1 MPQGTNRPTKEFST
15 MQRIRSAVQRRVSLG
30 GGSAPR
36 GFVLAVSLVAGTLMA
51 GFSSPALAAAK
62 PAAKP
67 TAKTSSHTTVKG
79 PTRVPAPV
87 ITDANPCPSV
97 KSTRVAVMKNTK
109 IGATVKI
116 YENPDDSKPP
126 SHTLAIGVESN
137 NTLVFSVI
145 GDQPGWL
152 NTNIPLRPNGL
163 TGWIKNNPDEIKT
176 YNTPFYV
183 LIQLKRFRLTVC
195 NAGRIIQQ
203 EPAGI
208 GLEANGLTPTGTFYL
223 LDLIRPKG
231 GPNGAY
237 GPFAFGLS
245 GFSESIFNFNGGD
258 GRLGI
263 HGTSDPS
270 SLGRAK
276 SHGCIRVSNAGI
288 TKMAK
293 TLFLGSPVR
302 ITLD

>member
-1 MPQGTNRPTKEFST
+1 
-15 MQRIRSAVQRRVSLG
+15 MQRIRSVMKRRVSGMSRVDPSATARVVGLITLAMLLG
-30 GGSAPR
+30 I
-36 GFVLAVSLVAGTLMA
+36 
-51 GFSSPALAAAK
+51 SSGAQGAAKPTVKSVAK

-67 TAKTSSHTTVKG
+67 TAKPAGAAVKVG
-79 PTRVPAPV
+79 APV

-109 IGATVKI
+109 IGATVKVF
-116 YENPDDSKPP
+116 EAPDDTKAP
-126 SHTLAIGVESN
+126 SHTLAIGIESN

-152 NTNIPLRPNGL
+152 NVNVPLRPNGL
-163 TGWIKNNPDEIKT
+163 TGWIKNTPEEIKT
-176 YNTPFYV
+176 YATPFYV

-203 EPAGI
+203 ESAGI
-208 GLEANGLTPTGTFYL
+208 GLEANGLTPTGTFYMV
-223 LDLIRPKG
+223 DLIRPKG

-245 GFSESIFNFNGGD
+245 GFSESIFAFNGGD

-263 HGTSDPS
+263 HGTNDPS

>member
-1 MPQGTNRPTKEFST
+1 MARNVGLLTVATLVVVSSGAQG
-15 MQRIRSAVQRRVSLG
+15 
-30 GGSAPR
+30 
-36 GFVLAVSLVAGTLMA
+36 
-51 GFSSPALAAAK
+51 AAK
-62 PAAKP
+62 PASKPVANSATKP
-67 TAKTSSHTTVKG
+67 TTKPGAPVKVG
-79 PTRVPAPV
+79 APV
-87 ITDANPCPSV
+87 ITEANPCPPV

-109 IGATVKI
+109 IGATVKVF
-116 YENPDDSKPP
+116 ETPDDTKAPT
-126 SHTLAIGVESN
+126 HTLAIGVESN

-152 NTNIPLRPNGL
+152 NVNVPLRPNGL
-163 TGWIKNNPDEIKT
+163 TGWIRNAPEEIKT
-176 YNTPFYV
+176 YTTPFYV

-203 EPAGI
+203 ESAGI
-208 GLEANGLTPTGTFYL
+208 GLEANGLTPTGTFYMV
-223 LDLIRPKG
+223 DLIRPKG

-245 GFSESIFNFNGGD
+245 GFSESIFAFNGGD

-263 HGTSDPS
+263 HGTNDPS

>member
-1 MPQGTNRPTKEFST
+1 MQRTRST
-15 MQRIRSAVQRRVSLG
+15 MKRCSFGETRV
-30 GGSAPR
+30 AR
-36 GFVLAVSLVAGTLMA
+36 HGFTLVIGALVASLL
-51 GFSSPALAAAK
+51 FSLPAAQGATK
-62 PAAKP
+62 PAVKP
-67 TAKTSSHTTVKG
+67 AVKA
-79 PTRVPAPV
+79 PVRAPAPI
-87 ITDANPCPSV
+87 ITEANPCPAV

-109 IGATVKI
+109 IGATVKV
-116 YENPDDSKPP
+116 YETPDDSKAPI
-126 SHTLAIGVESN
+126 HTLAIGVESN

-145 GDQPGWL
+145 GDRPGWL

-176 YNTPFYV
+176 YNTPFFV
-183 LIQLKRFRLTVC
+183 LVQLKRFRLTVC

-203 EPAGI
+203 EKAGI

-245 GFSESIFNFNGGD
+245 GFSETNFSFNGGD

-293 TLFLGSPVR
+293 TLFLGSPVK
-302 ITLD
+302 ITID

>member
-1 MPQGTNRPTKEFST
+1 
-15 MQRIRSAVQRRVSLG
+15 MQLIRSARK
-30 GGSAPR
+30 APSR
-36 GFVLAVSLVAGTLMA
+36 HWFAAAFGLAAMLVAGSGVVPSA
-51 GFSSPALAAAK
+51 AQGAAK
-62 PAAKP
+62 KVAPKASKP
-67 TAKTSSHTTVKG
+67 GVKA
-79 PTRVPAPV
+79 PTNVAAPV
-87 ITDANPCPSV
+87 ITEANPCPSV

-109 IGATVKI
+109 MGATVKI
-116 YENPDDSKPP
+116 YEAPDDSKPP
-126 SHTLAIGVESN
+126 IHTLAIGVESN

-152 NTNIPLRPNGL
+152 NTSVPLRPNGL

-176 YNTPFYV
+176 YLTPFYV
-183 LIQLKRFRLTVC
+183 LVQLKRYRLTVC

-203 EPAGI
+203 ESAGI
-208 GLEANGLTPTGTFYL
+208 GVEANGLTPTGTFYL

-245 GFSESIFNFNGGD
+245 GFSETIFKFNGGD

-263 HGTSDPS
+263 HGTNDPS

>member
-1 MPQGTNRPTKEFST
+1 
-15 MQRIRSAVQRRVSLG
+15 MQRIRTTVRRRIYGGSGPGQRRI
-30 GGSAPR
+30 
-36 GFVLAVSLVAGTLMA
+36 SLVIG
-51 GFSSPALAAAK
+51 LATAASLVGVSAAQGAAKPVAK
-62 PAAKP
+62 PAAKSA
-67 TAKTSSHTTVKG
+67 AKPAVKS
-79 PTRVPAPV
+79 VVPV
-87 ITDANPCPSV
+87 ITEANPCPAV

-109 IGATVKI
+109 IGATVKV
-116 YENPDDSKPP
+116 YETPDDSKAPI
-126 SHTLAIGVESN
+126 HTLAIGVESN

-152 NTNIPLRPNGL
+152 NTSIPLRPNGL

-176 YNTPFYV
+176 YATPFFV
-183 LIQLKRFRLTVC
+183 LVQLKRFRLTVC
-195 NAGRIIQQ
+195 NAGRVIQQ
-203 EPAGI
+203 ESAGI

-245 GFSESIFNFNGGD
+245 GFSETNFTFNGGD

-263 HGTSDPS
+263 HGTSDPT

-276 SHGCIRVSNAGI
+276 SHGCIRVSNSAI

-293 TLFLGSPVR
+293 TLFLGSPVK

>member
-1 MPQGTNRPTKEFST
+1 
-15 MQRIRSAVQRRVSLG
+15 MQRIRSTMKRRSLG
-30 GGSAPR
+30 GNRLIQHRMVLLAG
-36 GFVLAVSLVAGTLMA
+36 VLAASVIVGL
-51 GFSSPALAAAK
+51 PAAQGAAK

-67 TAKTSSHTTVKG
+67 VAKPAGAPSAKPGTKV
-79 PTRVPAPV
+79 VPAPV
-87 ITDANPCPSV
+87 ITEANPCPAV

-109 IGATVKI
+109 IGATVKV
-116 YENPDDSKPP
+116 YETPDDSKAPI
-126 SHTLAIGVESN
+126 HTLAIGVESN

-183 LIQLKRFRLTVC
+183 LVQLKRFRLTVC

-203 EPAGI
+203 ETAGI
-208 GLEANGLTPTGTFYL
+208 GLEANGLTPEGTFYL

-237 GPFAFGLS
+237 GPVAFGLS
-245 GFSESIFNFNGGD
+245 GFSETNFTFNGGD

-263 HGTSDPS
+263 HGTNDPS

>member
-1 MPQGTNRPTKEFST
+1 
-15 MQRIRSAVQRRVSLG
+15 MQRIRSAKKRRVTLSPAQASRCLALAIG
-30 GGSAPR
+30 
-36 GFVLAVSLVAGTLMA
+36 VLAATLVSGIATTAQG
-51 GFSSPALAAAK
+51 AAK
-62 PAAKP
+62 PAKP
-67 TAKTSSHTTVKG
+67 TAKPAVKG
-79 PTRVPAPV
+79 PVTGAAPI
-87 ITDANPCPSV
+87 ITEANPCPSA

-109 IGATVKI
+109 IGATVKV
-116 YENPDDSKPP
+116 YETPDDSKPP
-126 SHTLAIGVESN
+126 THTLAIGVESN

-176 YNTPFYV
+176 YATPFYV

-203 EPAGI
+203 ESAGI

-245 GFSESIFNFNGGD
+245 GFSESIFKFNGGD

-276 SHGCIRVSNAGI
+276 SHGCIRVSNTGI

>member
-1 MPQGTNRPTKEFST
+1 
-15 MQRIRSAVQRRVSLG
+15 MQRIRSAMKRRVTLG
-30 GGSAPR
+30 TSGAFR
-36 GFVLAVSLVAGTLMA
+36 RTALVTTVLAASLLSGI
-51 GFSSPALAAAK
+51 SPSAQGAAK
-62 PAAKP
+62 PAAKT
-67 TAKTSSHTTVKG
+67 TAKPAAKG
-79 PTRVPAPV
+79 PVKVAAPI
-87 ITDANPCPSV
+87 ITEANPCPSV

-109 IGATVKI
+109 IGATVKV
-116 YENPDDSKPP
+116 YETPDDSKPP
-126 SHTLAIGVESN
+126 THTLAIGVESN

-176 YNTPFYV
+176 YSTPFYV

-245 GFSESIFNFNGGD
+245 GFSESIFKFNGGD

-263 HGTSDPS
+263 HGTSDPT

>member
-1 MPQGTNRPTKEFST
+1 
-15 MQRIRSAVQRRVSLG
+15 MQRIRSAMKRRIFG
-30 GGSAPR
+30 GNRVPHPR
-36 GFVLAVSLVAGTLMA
+36 VALVVGTLA
-51 GFSSPALAAAK
+51 ASFLVGLPAAHGAAKPVAKPAANPAAAK

-67 TAKTSSHTTVKG
+67 PVKAA
-79 PTRVPAPV
+79 APV
-87 ITDANPCPSV
+87 ITEANPCPSV
-97 KSTRVAVMKNTK
+97 KSTRVAVMKNTR
-109 IGATVKI
+109 IGATVKV
-116 YENPDDSKPP
+116 YETPDDSKAPI
-126 SHTLAIGVESN
+126 HTLAIGVESN

-176 YNTPFYV
+176 YTTPFFV
-183 LIQLKRFRLTVC
+183 LVQLKRYRLTVC

-203 EPAGI
+203 ETAGI

-245 GFSESIFNFNGGD
+245 GFSETIFTFNGGD

-293 TLFLGSPVR
+293 TLFLGSPVK

>member
-1 MPQGTNRPTKEFST
+1 MLFWRSNRPTKESVD
-15 MQRIRSAVQRRVSLG
+15 MRRIRSTVKRRISAGNLAAQRWITLVV
-30 GGSAPR
+30 A
-36 GFVLAVSLVAGTLMA
+36 VLASTFLCGLPVAQG
-51 GFSSPALAAAK
+51 AAK
-62 PAAKP
+62 PAGKPATAKP
-67 TAKTSSHTTVKG
+67 AVTKG
-79 PTRVPAPV
+79 AAPV
-87 ITDANPCPSV
+87 ITEANPCPSV

-109 IGATVKI
+109 IGATVKV
-116 YENPDDSKPP
+116 YEAPDDSKAPI
-126 SHTLAIGVESN
+126 HTLAIGVESN

-176 YNTPFYV
+176 YSTPFFV
-183 LIQLKRFRLTVC
+183 LVQLKRFRLTVC

-203 EPAGI
+203 ETAGI

-245 GFSESIFNFNGGD
+245 GFSETNFSFNGGD

-293 TLFLGSPVR
+293 TLFLGSPVK